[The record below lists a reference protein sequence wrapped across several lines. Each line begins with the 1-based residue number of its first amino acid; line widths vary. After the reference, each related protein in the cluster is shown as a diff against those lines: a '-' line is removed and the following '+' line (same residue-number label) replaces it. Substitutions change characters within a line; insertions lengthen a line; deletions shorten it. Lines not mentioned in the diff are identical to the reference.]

1 MAKAVV
7 PMRAF
12 IEKFGALEAASVG
25 ARLQEV
31 VTQFLHEAA
40 AAPEKKRETV
50 KST

>member
-1 MAKAVV
+1 
-7 PMRAF
+7 MRAF
-12 IEKFGALEAASVG
+12 VEKFGPLEVASVG